1 MTDVSLNPYLRRVA
15 QMESGMNPYARNP
28 ASSAKGLFQFTD
40 KTAKA
45 YGLEDPFDPA
55 KSAAAAQKLT
65 EDNRRALRSMLGRE
79 PTEQELY
86 LAHQQGATGAAR
98 IINNETLPIH
108 EVVGQDAASLN
119 AAQPGMTAGDFKEQ
133 IFNKFDKTQDA
144 HGIGFVE
151 VETPDGIVEFPADM
165 TEQEIVTALRRLY
178 PMQEQKPSPA
188 SVSSASPP
196 VADKTKSPSFLA
208 RIGKD
213 AERRYGQALASV
225 QRPPTI
231 PYLEPAFEI
240 AGQAGLGFAG
250 DVVGNVVQSAASGL
264 NDLSGGRIG
273 RAAGSALSAIG
284 KLPSF
289 GGGTIGERIPGELAS
304 VGRKYDQFAKEN
316 PGAAAKMEAGFNL
329 ATVGIAPFKASK
341 IGSKVSK
348 VGDKVGDIGRAK
360 LITSEMKRAESSAA
374 YDAAEKAGGFLDPS
388 VTDDFLID
396 VLNKIEPKTQE
407 AKTAFKGAKLTE
419 VDDTIYSMIDL
430 SGKPLSL
437 KGVEEIDQKL
447 TDLKR
452 ANFNPATGGYN
463 ETGNKYRIIQDSL
476 RDAVD
481 QAIAEKRTL
490 GGDKGFKALK
500 EASRLWSQR
509 IKLKNIEDAIET
521 ASRMD
526 QPAKALSTRLHSL
539 LENDKKIKPYSKA
552 EREAIKEAADLDNYD
567 EALRFLGSRLS
578 SVLGLGSG
586 NVLGAGALAISGK
599 AARSIGS
606 SRKIAQAQKAGQ
618 VIAYGGKAPKDSAL
632 SLVTRPTGSGIRAAG
647 SALSAIGSKKG
658 KKLLTIE
665 AADKLRGDG
674 EEKKK

>member
-1 MTDVSLNPYLRRVA
+1 
-15 QMESGMNPYARNP
+15 MESGMNPYARNP

-45 YGLEDPFDPA
+45 YGLEDPFDPEQ
-55 KSAAAAQKLT
+55 SAAAAQKLT

-119 AAQPGMTAGDFKEQ
+119 AAQPGMTAGDFKAKT
-133 IFNKFDKTQDA
+133 FSKFDETQDA
-144 HGIGFVE
+144 PGIGFVE

-178 PMQEQKPSPA
+178 PMQEQKPAPA

-196 VADKTKSPSFLA
+196 VADKTKSPSLLA
-208 RIGKD
+208 RIERD
-213 AERRYGQALASV
+213 AGRRYGQALASV
-225 QRPPTI
+225 QRTPTV

-289 GGGTIGERIPGELAS
+289 GGGTIGERIPGELS
-304 VGRKYDQFAKEN
+304 LVGKKYDKFAKEN

-329 ATVGIAPFKASK
+329 ATAGLVPFKASK

-348 VGDKVGDIGRAK
+348 AGDKVGDIGRAK
-360 LITSEMKRAESSAA
+360 LMTSEMLHKKSSAA

-388 VTDDFLID
+388 VTDDFLYDIME
-396 VLNKIEPKTQE
+396 KIEPITRE
-407 AKTAFKGAKLTE
+407 AKIVSNNNRDVE
-419 VDDTIYSMIDL
+419 VDKWIEGAMGL
-430 SGKPLSL
+430 SGDPMSL
-437 KGVEEIDQKL
+437 KGVEELDQKL
-447 TDLKR
+447 TVLKMENFDP
-452 ANFNPATGGYN
+452 ANKNYN
-463 ETGNKYRIIQDSL
+463 ERGNKYRIIQQSL

-481 QAIAEKRTL
+481 KAIKEKRVL
-490 GGDKGFKALK
+490 GGDEGFKALK

-509 IKLKNIEDAIET
+509 IKLRNIEDAIET

-647 SALSAIGSKKG
+647 SALSAIGSKTG